1 MAFSHTN
8 KIVYDYSAGGS
19 TSSKI
24 VSKTETAGAEINLSE
39 QITIPADS
47 SANIT
52 ISDFEFATAAQARS
66 VMLRSDGAAVTLY
79 ANSEGVSNLMG
90 AALADGEPY
99 VWSYNGGTDFPNGNS
114 NPMIDSTAS
123 IIVKPAASDSA
134 ERTPTITIK
143 VLYDPT
149 P

>member
-1 MAFSHTN
+1 MAFTHTN
-8 KIVYDYSAGGS
+8 KITYSYTAGGS
-19 TSSKI
+19 SVGSI
-24 VSKTETAGAEINLSE
+24 ISKTETAGAELNLSE
-39 QITIPADS
+39 QITIPALS

-52 ISDFEFATAAQARS
+52 ISDFEFAEKDQARS
-66 VMLRSDGAAVTLY
+66 VILKSDGAPVTLY
-79 ANSEGVSNLMG
+79 ANSEAGGNLMG

-99 VWSYNGGTDFPNGNS
+99 VWSYNGGDDFPLGNS

-123 IIVKPAASDSA
+123 LIVKPGNAKEDDRAV
-134 ERTPTITIK
+134 TITIR

>member
-1 MAFSHTN
+1 
-8 KIVYDYSAGGS
+8 
-19 TSSKI
+19 
-24 VSKTETAGAEINLSE
+24 
-39 QITIPADS
+39 
-47 SANIT
+47 
-52 ISDFEFATAAQARS
+52 
-66 VMLRSDGAAVTLY
+66 MLRSDGAAVTHY

>member
-1 MAFSHTN
+1 MAFTHTN
-8 KIVYDYSAGGS
+8 KITYTYSAGGVDAVK
-19 TSSKI
+19 TI
-24 VSKTETAGAEINLSE
+24 SKTETAGAELNLSE
-39 QITIPADS
+39 QITIPALS

-52 ISDFEFATAAQARS
+52 ISDFEFITKAQAKS
-66 VMLRSDGAAVTLY
+66 VMLKSDGAAVTLY
-79 ANSEGVSNLMG
+79 ANSESGGNLMG

-99 VWSYNGGTDFPNGNS
+99 VWSDNSGDNFPPGNT
-114 NPMIDSTAS
+114 NPMIDATTSL
-123 IIVKPAASDSA
+123 IVKPAASDSA